1 MSNTETK
8 KKESRWVR
16 LRKLFLIRKVLRLL
30 RVWIFRFATLFIFLW
45 ISLIS
50 LSQLSS
56 VQTYLTHQVASVVT
70 KKTSHPTTV
79 SSVKFDWFDKWRLEE
94 VKILDLDSI
103 PLIEVES
110 VVLDF
115 SFISMLYNEDQYIH
129 IEETILNSPRVEMIM
144 DSGLDSMN
152 SMTKWIRYM
161 AGDPTGVHRFDY
173 KEPGDIHLLFEKV
186 KLNNGTYIMLNP
198 DANFREKGKFDVYD
212 MEFSGIYADITQF
225 KIVRDTIAMDVQNLS
240 AIERR
245 TQLKVFDIDTYLAIS
260 TTGLSLHD
268 LDGDIGSSTLKGR
281 IDFIY
286 DDYSDYNDFY
296 HCIGLDVKLKQST
309 LHTDDLASFFTYF
322 DSLHDYVVGDFHL
335 EGTVNDFVVK
345 NTNLRFGGG
354 STVKGDF
361 QFNKVIA
368 EERTEMDLVF
378 HDSYYFTEDL
388 IPYVPDF
395 MREYINMFG
404 AVALDGTFKGN
415 LEDFELDGVLNS
427 DYGVITPK
435 MDISIPEESYV
446 GYLRTDSLNLGKV
459 FDTPLLG
466 NFDFE
471 GDIVGKGF
479 SVDELALNL
488 NASIKRLGIKGYD
501 YTNIYL
507 DSTYMK
513 EGYFNGELV
522 VKDPN
527 IKFYL
532 KGLLDFNDSTFKFQ
546 SGVDIPNFKKIN
558 LSSKNVGLFTK
569 MEASFDRVIDN
580 GVSGGLSFYD
590 TKVFNKKRELNI
602 DKLMGV
608 TNIMPSGLRLV
619 NIESDFM
626 SFNMAGFFDLPMLTN
641 DIIDAIDESYLS
653 LFGDEETQHKYYTK
667 KKKRKE
673 AFGEKNYSVDAELSF
688 MNVNDV
694 ISIFTDSIQIADDTK
709 LILEASFGKNVG
721 FHSKL
726 FSDHL
731 HFYGVN
737 LDSNYVNYFAEKDG
751 YSSDYNTS
759 LEVKSKAQDINGF
772 LSKDFNFSAFTVDE
786 HLVFDTKIDVYNYDL
801 ALNLKGDILL
811 DKDSVVF
818 RLPQSNIFWE
828 KETWTTE
835 DSEPSKI
842 VLYQDG
848 VYFHNFN
855 VRNKEETIYLNGWA
869 KKNVDKYLHLKS
881 QNLNLSSFQKYLEQD
896 INGQVDS
903 LDLYIEDLFISPRV
917 YGHVAVD
924 SLSIDGYFLG
934 DLKGE
939 SEWTKEKLNVNLQ
952 ILDNTEKRFNLSG
965 NYYPENKNNQLDMK
979 LEVNDL
985 PLGIFQPFISEVV
998 EKLEGQTTG
1007 WVKISGNADK
1017 PKLWGSVYA
1026 KKGLIRLVYLG
1037 VDYIFGDTQDLPR
1050 ILIRPNKIYTENL
1063 RTVDEYGHYA
1073 YINGGINFKEGFDE
1087 MNVGLDVDFD
1097 DFFIMKKNEKGNDL
1111 FYGTAFGT
1119 GNVNVS
1125 GPFDDIIIDVNATTN
1140 KRTKIYIPLN
1150 EIDYSET
1157 DPYIVYVQRDTS
1169 QNNTDKEEV
1178 EEPTSAATKQ
1188 ANFQMKMNLDITPDA
1203 YCELIFDKKTG
1214 DIIRGN
1220 GLGKI
1225 QMNIDK
1231 NREFEMYGNVEIVKG
1246 AYNFTMKVAEFN
1258 LVDKKFVIDKGST
1271 LSWNG
1276 DPYEAQMNIIAK
1288 YEQRVSLLPLIDI
1301 QDSTVRNAP
1310 EIVKR
1315 YPADVDLMIKGDL
1328 SNPQLAFDIDIHDYP
1343 ATVVTQAGPVSLES
1357 YVAAFEER
1365 IHRDE
1370 QELNRQV
1377 FGLIVM
1383 RQLLSNDSYGGFGQT
1398 ASSSVSE
1405 LLTNQ
1410 LSYILSQV
1418 DDNFEIDLDMSG
1430 LDREALQ
1437 NLQMRLSYTF
1447 AQGKVRVTRD
1457 GGFTD
1462 NQNQTTAASVLGDWT
1477 VEVVISQ
1484 DGALRAKFYQ
1494 KYRQDVYYTTANQ
1507 DNTSLTGASVMHTK
1521 SFDNFKQITSNK
1533 NKLEKTK
1540 RPKHYRRH
1548 LRKLKKEEKRKKNE
1562 ANTE

>member
-1 MSNTETK
+1 M
-8 KKESRWVR
+8 
-16 LRKLFLIRKVLRLL
+16 
-30 RVWIFRFATLFIFLW
+30 
-45 ISLIS
+45 IS
-50 LSQLSS
+50 LSQLPV
-56 VQTYLTHQVASVVT
+56 VQTYLIHQVTSVVT
-70 KKTSHPTTV
+70 KKTAHPTTI
-79 SSVKFDWFDKWRLEE
+79 SSVKFDWFDKWTLEE

-115 SFISMLYNEDQYIH
+115 SFITMLYNEDQYIH
-129 IEETILNSPRVEMIM
+129 VEETVLNSPRVEMIM

-152 SMTKWIRYM
+152 SMTKWIRHLV
-161 AGDPTGVHRFDY
+161 GDPKGIHRFDY
-173 KEPGDIHLLFEKV
+173 KEPGNIHLVFEKV
-186 KLNNGTYIMLNP
+186 KLKNGAFIMLNP
-198 DANFREKGKFDVYD
+198 DASYREKGKFDVHD
-212 MEFSGIYADITQF
+212 MEFSGIYADVTEL
-225 KIVRDTIAMDVQNLS
+225 KIVRDTIAMEIKNLN
-240 AIERR
+240 AVERR
-245 TQLKVFDIDTYLAIS
+245 TQLKVYDIDTYFAVS

-268 LDGDIGSSTLKGR
+268 LDGDLGSSTLKGN

-286 DDYSDYNDFY
+286 DDYTDYNDFY
-296 HCIGLDVKLKQST
+296 YCVGMDVKLKQST

-322 DSLHDYVVGDFHL
+322 DSLHDYIVGDFKL
-335 EGTVNDFVVK
+335 KGTVNDFVV
-345 NTNLRFGGG
+345 NNADLRFGGG
-354 STVKGDF
+354 STIKGDF
-361 QFNKVIA
+361 QFNKVIDK
-368 EERTEMDLVF
+368 ERTVMDLSF

-388 IPYVPDF
+388 VPYVPAF

-404 AVALDGTFKGN
+404 AVALDGTFKGT
-415 LEDFELDGVLNS
+415 LEDFELDGILNS

-435 MDISIPEESYV
+435 MDISIPDESYE
-446 GYLRTDSLNLGKV
+446 GYLKTDSLDLGEV
-459 FDTPLLG
+459 FDNSLLG
-466 NFDFE
+466 ELDFE
-471 GDIVGKGF
+471 GDVKGKGF
-479 SVDELALNL
+479 SVEELSLNI
-488 NASIKRLGIKGYD
+488 NASIKKLGVNGYN
-501 YTNIYL
+501 YSNIYL

-522 VKDPN
+522 IKDPN
-527 IKFYL
+527 LKFYL

-546 SGVDIPNFKKIN
+546 SGIDIPNFKKVN
-558 LSSKNVGLFTK
+558 LSTKDVGLYTR
-569 MEASFDRVIDN
+569 MEASFDKVIDN
-580 GVSGGLSFYD
+580 GISGGLSFYD
-590 TKVFNKKRELNI
+590 SKVFNKKREI
-602 DKLMGV
+602 KIEQLMGV
-608 TNIMPSGLRLV
+608 TNIMPTGLRLV

-626 SFNMAGFFDLPMLTN
+626 SFNMAGFFDLPTLTN
-641 DIIDAIDESYLS
+641 DVIDAIDEGYMS
-653 LFGDEETQHKYYTK
+653 LFEDSVTQHKYYAK

-688 MNVNDV
+688 RNVNDV
-694 ISIFTDSIQIADDTK
+694 ISIFTDSIQIADNTK
-709 LILEASFGKNVG
+709 LILEANFGKKVG

-731 HFYGVN
+731 HFYGVD

-751 YSSDYNTS
+751 YSSFYNTS
-759 LEVKSKAQDINGF
+759 MEVTSKAQDINGF
-772 LSKDFNFSAFTVDE
+772 LSKDFRFSAFTVDQ
-786 HLVFDTKIDVYNYDL
+786 HLVFDTGIDVYKYGL
-801 ALNLKGDILL
+801 AMNLKGDILL
-811 DKDSVVF
+811 DKDSVIF
-818 RLPQSNIFWE
+818 RMPQSNIFFE
-828 KETWTTE
+828 KETWTTI

-842 VLYQDG
+842 IVYQDG
-848 VYFHNFN
+848 VHFVNFN
-855 VRNKEETIYLNGWA
+855 VRNKQEVVYLNGWA
-869 KKNVDKYLHLKS
+869 KKNVDKPLHLKS
-881 QNLNLSSFQKYLEQD
+881 QQLDLSSFNKYLEQD
-896 INGQVDS
+896 VRGRVDS
-903 LDLYIEDLFISPRV
+903 LDLYIEDVFVQPRV
-917 YGHVAVD
+917 YGHVAID
-924 SLSIDGYFLG
+924 SLSIDDYFLG

-939 SEWTKEKLNVNLQ
+939 SEWTKELLTVNLR
-952 ILDNTEKRFNLSG
+952 ILDDLSERLNLSG
-965 NYYPENKNNQLDMK
+965 NYYPQNKNNQLDMK

-985 PLGIFQPFISEVV
+985 PLGIFQPFIDEVV
-998 EKLEGQTTG
+998 EKLEGKTTG
-1007 WVKISGNADK
+1007 WVKISGNMKK
-1017 PKLWGSVYA
+1017 PKLWGSVFA
-1026 KKGLIRLVYLG
+1026 KDGLIRLVYLG
-1037 VDYIFGDTQDLPR
+1037 VDYVFGDTQDLPR
-1050 ILIRPNKIYTENL
+1050 ILIRPTKIYTENL

-1073 YINGGINFKEGFDE
+1073 YIDGGINFKPGFEE
-1087 MNVGLDVDFD
+1087 MTVGLDVNFD
-1097 DFFIMKKNEKGNDL
+1097 DFFIMKKPEKGNDL

-1157 DPYIVYVQRDTS
+1157 DPYIVYIQRDTV
-1169 QNNTDKEEV
+1169 QKKENIEEV
-1178 EEPTSAATKQ
+1178 SETVTTTTEQ
-1188 ANFQMKMNLDITPDA
+1188 ANFQMKMNLEITPDA

-1231 NREFEMYGNVEIVKG
+1231 NREFEMFGNVEIVKG

-1276 DPYEAQMNIIAK
+1276 DPYEAQMNIVAK

-1315 YPADVDLMIKGDL
+1315 YPADVDLIIKGDL

-1343 ATVVTQAGPVSLES
+1343 ATVVTQSGPISLES

-1477 VEVVISQ
+1477 VEVVLSQ

-1494 KYRQDVYYTTANQ
+1494 KYRQDVYLTTANQ

-1521 SFDNFKQITSNK
+1521 SFDNFKQITSDK
-1533 NKLEKTK
+1533 NKQEKTK

-1562 ANTE
+1562 ANKK